1 MPENPRLF
9 GIVHSNRNYSLKDT
23 WGKNQFNS
31 SFPASLACYLHSR
44 GLKAVYYTTDSAMR
58 KVVSKIGIDELRS
71 EERRVGKECRSRWS
85 PYH

>member
-58 KVVSKIGIDELRS
+58 KVVSKIGIDE
-71 EERRVGKECRSRWS
+71 
-85 PYH
+85 